1 MARSRKA
8 FHFDLD
14 DIALKEHYDA
24 KKGGE
29 NAWKSAWSDIKSFME
44 SHGFKHSQYSGY
56 ESVEPMTYDKAY
68 EIVESLN
75 ETYPWFRICAQAAT
89 LTEVGRRHDV
99 LEYLDRVEEPTEEP
113 AIQEL
118 DSPLSS
124 EHSAR
129 TSLKDEALSMRE
141 ASKALRED
149 GGYEPPHKEN
159 PQR

>member
-14 DIALKEHYDA
+14 ENALKEHYEA

-56 ESVEPMTYDKAY
+56 ESIEPMTYDKAY
-68 EIVESLN
+68 EIVERLN
-75 ETYPWFRICAQAAT
+75 ETYPWFRACAQAAT

-99 LEYLDRVEEPTEEP
+99 LEYLDRVKEPTEEP
-113 AIQEL
+113 IVQGTEL
-118 DSPLSS
+118 PFP
-124 EHSAR
+124 EHSTK
-129 TSLKDEALSMRE
+129 TSLKDEVKSARE
-141 ASKALRED
+141 ASMALRES